1 MFPCKSALAGK
12 ALRDPPTMKFLRI
25 FLLLFVWTGFAVPA
39 IGHQVES
46 VEFEFQN
53 LDEHWRLLGEMDI
66 AYMLPETRKVPGGLP
81 LSREATMKAPPEEL
95 QRIRRETENTLR
107 SLMRITFAEK
117 DIAWKIEFPDF
128 EKQPFTLPEEAA
140 DWALISTRVV
150 MEKQSAPGELKIH
163 WSGEEESELI
173 ILTEDGEEG
182 KLVSVLPGNTVTL
195 AKVEASGESV
205 EVKQSSALSWILSG
219 FHHVVPLGL
228 DHMLF
233 IIGLFLMVPQWKP
246 LLKQSLMFTLAH
258 SVTLVLSILGFISLP
273 SKLVEILIAFSIAF
287 IGVENLVSK
296 KVGKLRLGLVLAF
309 GLIHGMGFAS
319 VLAEKLEGI
328 PQELLTVP
336 LVSFNVGVELAQITV
351 LCVAFLVFWP
361 LRKWE
366 NKVQV
371 VGSVLV
377 TCAGLGWMIERIF
390 LG

>member
-1 MFPCKSALAGK
+1 MRLV
-12 ALRDPPTMKFLRI
+12 RV
-25 FLLLFVWTGFAVPA
+25 FLLFLVW
-39 IGHQVES
+39 IGLVARSAAHQVES

-53 LDEHWRLLGEMDI
+53 LDDQWRLLGEMDI
-66 AYMLPETRKVPGGLP
+66 AYMLPETRKVPGGQP

-95 QRIRRETENTLR
+95 ERIRRETENTLR
-107 SLMRITFAEK
+107 SLMRITFADKE
-117 DIAWKIEFPDF
+117 IAWEIEFPDF
-128 EKQPFTLPEEAA
+128 EKQPFSLPEEAA

-150 MEKQSAPGELKIH
+150 IGKKLDAGELKIH

-173 ILTEDGEEG
+173 ILTEEGEEG
-182 KLVSVLPGNTVTL
+182 QLVSVLPGNSITL
-195 AKVEASGESV
+195 ARVEASGAGG
-205 EVKQSSALSWILSG
+205 EVKQSSAMSWILSG
-219 FHHVVPLGL
+219 FHHVIPLGL

-233 IIGLFLMVPQWKP
+233 IIGLFLMVPKWKP

-296 KVGKLRLGLVLAF
+296 KVGNLRLALVLAF

-319 VLAEKLEGI
+319 VLAEKLEGL
-328 PQELLTVP
+328 PRERLTVP

-351 LCVAFLVFWP
+351 LCVAFLVLWP

-371 VGSVLV
+371 LGSILV

>member
-1 MFPCKSALAGK
+1 MRLV
-12 ALRDPPTMKFLRI
+12 RV
-25 FLLLFVWTGFAVPA
+25 FLLFLVW
-39 IGHQVES
+39 IGLMARSAAHQVES

-53 LDEHWRLLGEMDI
+53 LDDQWRLLGEMDI
-66 AYMLPETRKVPGGLP
+66 AYMLPETRKVPGGQP
-81 LSREATMKAPPEEL
+81 LSRETTMKAPPEEL
-95 QRIRRETENTLR
+95 ERIRRETENTLR
-107 SLMRITFAEK
+107 SLMRFTFSDDE
-117 DIAWKIEFPDF
+117 IAWKIEFPDF
-128 EKQPFTLPEEAA
+128 EKQPFSLPEEAA

-173 ILTEDGEEG
+173 VLTEEGEEG

-195 AKVEASGESV
+195 VKVEASGESV
-205 EVKQSSALSWILSG
+205 EVPQSSAMSWILSG

-233 IIGLFLMVPQWKP
+233 ILGLFLMVPQWKP

-258 SVTLVLSILGFISLP
+258 SVTLALSILGFISLP

-296 KVGKLRLGLVLAF
+296 KVGNLRLGLVLAF

-319 VLAEKLEGI
+319 VLAEKLEGL
-328 PQELLTVP
+328 PRQRLTVP

-351 LCVAFLVFWP
+351 LCLAFLVLWP

-371 VGSVLV
+371 LGSILV